1 MSMNYV
7 DVANFVE
14 NNLTEVLDYL
24 VENEKIRVIIEGYEA
39 SYDPQI
45 IEEEIALFASIPNEV
60 LIESIQD
67 YEISQLDLL
76 RYI

>member
-1 MSMNYV
+1 MNHV

-45 IEEEIALFASIPNEV
+45 TEEEIALFASIPDEA

-67 YEISQLDLL
+67 YETSQLDLL

>member
-1 MSMNYV
+1 MSMNHV

-45 IEEEIALFASIPNEV
+45 TEEEIALFASIPDEA

-67 YEISQLDLL
+67 YETSQLDLL